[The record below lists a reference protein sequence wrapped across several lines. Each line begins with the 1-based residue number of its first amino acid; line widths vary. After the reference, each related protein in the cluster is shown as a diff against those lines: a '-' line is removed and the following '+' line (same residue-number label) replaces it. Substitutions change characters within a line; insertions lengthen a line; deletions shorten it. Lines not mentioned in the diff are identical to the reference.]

1 MKNRCF
7 LSFVALLL
15 IIGTTTITAQ
25 KQISVTDV
33 ETIVCPNTQVQ
44 LLAPQ
49 GALSYLWTP
58 SQNLSAPDVYNPIT
72 TITEKTTFEVTCLY
86 ETTENL
92 VRNGDF
98 EQGNTG
104 FVSRYTYKRPN
115 GGMTLWDEGCYTVT
129 KNARSVHRNWDN
141 VYDHTSGNGNYLIAN
156 GHTVPNFVIWEQT
169 IRVESNHDYIFQAYA
184 VNLSE
189 NPPQLQF
196 SIEGV
201 QLGNVFTLQGRN
213 QWQHFYVVWNSG
225 SYNGDITI
233 RLLNQRT
240 DPSGNDFGVDDISFR
255 KLEKRIESITIDV
268 LDINKTLTETACDR
282 YEWHGVVYTESGT
295 YVHNYEN
302 DLGCAS
308 TETLEL
314 TINKGTHTTLTET
327 ACDRYEWHGV
337 VYTESGT
344 YVHNYENDLGCT
356 STETL
361 VLKVD
366 KLDYQVD
373 YELIDCK
380 ERIYRFISKNVGN
393 TTNDELEWK
402 FSNGVVVSDYV
413 AEVKL
418 QEGTQEAIF
427 VATTENGCVKE
438 FRIELTVSAYF
449 NDYNIEV
456 EPALITPGKSTVRMY
471 TIYRPNVDY
480 DWNFGDGS
488 HGFDSDVVHT
498 YNVQDESYYDVVLTV
513 TDTENCVEE
522 RSIRILVDK
531 TIDVPNTFTPNGDGY
546 NDLFLNGWH
555 IKIFDR
561 KGFLIYEG
569 NKGWDGTYMNKMVP
583 DDTYFYII
591 DHTENGQKVTK
602 KGYIT
607 VIK

>member
-25 KQISVTDV
+25 KQISVTDA

-268 LDINKTLTETACDR
+268 LDINKTLTETACER
-282 YEWHGVVYTESGT
+282 YEWHGEVYTESGT
-295 YVHNYEN
+295 YVYNYEN
-302 DLGCAS
+302 ALGCMS
-308 TETLEL
+308 SETLEL
-314 TINKGTHTTLTET
+314 TINKGTHTT
-327 ACDRYEWHGV
+327 
-337 VYTESGT
+337 
-344 YVHNYENDLGCT
+344 
-356 STETL
+356 
-361 VLKVD
+361 
-366 KLDYQVD
+366 
-373 YELIDCK
+373 
-380 ERIYRFISKNVGN
+380 
-393 TTNDELEWK
+393 
-402 FSNGVVVSDYV
+402 
-413 AEVKL
+413 
-418 QEGTQEAIF
+418 
-427 VATTENGCVKE
+427 
-438 FRIELTVSAYF
+438 
-449 NDYNIEV
+449 
-456 EPALITPGKSTVRMY
+456 
-471 TIYRPNVDY
+471 
-480 DWNFGDGS
+480 
-488 HGFDSDVVHT
+488 
-498 YNVQDESYYDVVLTV
+498 
-513 TDTENCVEE
+513 
-522 RSIRILVDK
+522 
-531 TIDVPNTFTPNGDGY
+531 
-546 NDLFLNGWH
+546 
-555 IKIFDR
+555 
-561 KGFLIYEG
+561 
-569 NKGWDGTYMNKMVP
+569 
-583 DDTYFYII
+583 
-591 DHTENGQKVTK
+591 
-602 KGYIT
+602 
-607 VIK
+607 

>member
-268 LDINKTLTETACDR
+268 LDINTTFTETACER
-282 YEWHGVVYTESGT
+282 YEWHGEVYTESGT

-308 TETLEL
+308 
-314 TINKGTHTTLTET
+314 
-327 ACDRYEWHGV
+327 
-337 VYTESGT
+337 S
-344 YVHNYENDLGCT
+344 
-356 STETL
+356 ETL

-366 KLDYQVD
+366 KLDYHVD

-427 VATTENGCVKE
+427 VATTENACVKE

-498 YNVQDESYYDVVLTV
+498 YNVQNESYYDVVLTV

-591 DHTENGQKVTK
+591 DHTENGQKVMK